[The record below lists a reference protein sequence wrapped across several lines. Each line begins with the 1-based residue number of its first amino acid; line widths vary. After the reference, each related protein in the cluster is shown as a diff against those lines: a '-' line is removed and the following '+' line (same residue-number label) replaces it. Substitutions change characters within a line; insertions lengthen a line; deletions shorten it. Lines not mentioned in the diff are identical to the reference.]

1 VIDKHHKL
9 VVFLQEV
16 FEEKFH
22 LCIYIYLSYYKK
34 DHRVNE
40 QVALIAMH
48 TIWVRQHNRFAKR
61 LSSMNPNWSDE
72 HVYQET
78 RKIIEAQL
86 QIITYKHWLPY
97 IVGDEGMNMLGS
109 YKGYRRNINPTISNV
124 FATAAFR

>member
-1 VIDKHHKL
+1 LIY
-9 VVFLQEV
+9 
-16 FEEKFH
+16 
-22 LCIYIYLSYYKK
+22 IYIYLSYYKK

-97 IVGDEGMNMLGS
+97 IIGDEGMNMLGS
-109 YKGYRRNINPTISNV
+109 YKGYRRSINPTISNV

>member
-9 VVFLQEV
+9 VVFLPEV
-16 FEEKFH
+16 VFSKT
-22 LCIYIYLSYYKK
+22 LSSVYLLSFV

-48 TIWVRQHNRFAKR
+48 TIWVREHNRLAKR

-72 HVYQET
+72 QVYQET
-78 RKIIEAQL
+78 RKIVEAQL
-86 QIITYKHWLPY
+86 QIITYKHWFPY
-97 IVGDEGMNMLGS
+97 IVGDEGMNMLGT